1 MPSCGKGRRDG
12 ETVKAIRLVGHTPG
26 LSGRVGKTEPG
37 SGERRRIFLL
47 SPANAAGKRAK
58 MILREAAAFPLA
70 VALREQGLPLG
81 EIFSFISGLYFRG
94 KLAYARAHAAPPSGL
109 PGIVVITAS
118 GGLVSPDRLFRLPD
132 LLGITSGD
140 IAAGAPEYRVP
151 LERDARLLF
160 EHMGAECEVV
170 LLGSVATPK
179 YVEPLLEIFGERLMF
194 PQEFVGRGD
203 MSRGGLMLRY
213 AAEKRELTYVP
224 VAGAVRHGVRPPK
237 LEKLA
242 AQGKEILNPHHLK
255 TEPFGKTP
263 QDKGAPLKTRREKS
277 QRAHPHKPRVGH
289 PTTGKDVKEAVILV
303 GIQGAGK
310 STFYGERFSGTH
322 ARINLDELKTRE
334 REREV
339 FEECL
344 REKRSFVV
352 DNTNMKAADRAR
364 YIAAARAAGYRVVG
378 YFLEASLKDAIRRNA
393 LRAGKAK
400 VPVPAIAGALKRLE
414 PMRKEEGFDQIFVVK
429 SLDGGKFEIEEMR

>member
-1 MPSCGKGRRDG
+1 MRFFDGVWFGHGK
-12 ETVKAIRLVGHTPG
+12 TVKSIRLVGHTPG
-26 LSGRVGKTEPG
+26 PDVRVGKTGPD
-37 SGERRRIFLL
+37 SGERRRRIFLL
-47 SPANAAGKRAK
+47 SPANAAGTRAR
-58 MILREAAAFPLA
+58 MILREEAAFPLA
-70 VALREQGLPLG
+70 VQLREQGLPLG

-118 GGLVSPDRLFRLPD
+118 GGLVSPDRLFRLGD
-132 LLGITSGD
+132 LREITNGD

-151 LERDARLLF
+151 LERDARLLY
-160 EHMGAECEVV
+160 EHMGESEVV

-213 AAEKRELTYVP
+213 AAEMRELTYVP
-224 VAGAVRHGVRPPK
+224 VAGAVRHGTRPPK
-237 LEKLA
+237 LPKIAKVVSQTEES
-242 AQGKEILNPHHLK
+242 QNP
-255 TEPFGKTP
+255 
-263 QDKGAPLKTRREKS
+263 DSVKTRRASRKGDSTKRQKPHPFKKQKGAAPKS
-277 QRAHPHKPRVGH
+277 RPV
-289 PTTGKDVKEAVILV
+289 VEAVILV

-310 STFYGERFSGTH
+310 STFYTERFSETH

-334 REREV
+334 REREF

-364 YIAAARAAGYRVVG
+364 YIAAAREAGFRVVG
-378 YFLEASLKDAIRRNA
+378 YFLEASLKDAMRRNN
-393 LRAGKAK
+393 LRTGKAK
-400 VPVPAIAGALKRLE
+400 VPVAAIAGALKRLE
-414 PMRKEEGFDQIFVVK
+414 PMREEEGFDQIFVVK
-429 SLDGGKFEIEEMR
+429 SFDGGKFEVEEMK

>member
-1 MPSCGKGRRDG
+1 
-12 ETVKAIRLVGHTPG
+12 
-26 LSGRVGKTEPG
+26 
-37 SGERRRIFLL
+37 
-47 SPANAAGKRAK
+47 
-58 MILREAAAFPLA
+58 MILREAAMFPLA
-70 VALREQGLPLG
+70 VRLREEGLALG

-94 KLAYARAHAAPPSGL
+94 KLAYARAHAVPPSGV

-132 LLGITSGD
+132 LLEITSGD
-140 IAAGAPEYRVP
+140 IAAGAPEYRLP

-160 EHMGAECEVV
+160 EHMGSESEVV

-224 VAGAVRHGVRPPK
+224 VAGAVRHGTRPPK
-237 LEKLA
+237 LEKLKA
-242 AQGKEILNPHHLK
+242 IGKAVEGAGESQNPH
-255 TEPFGKTP
+255 PFKKR
-263 QDKGAPLKTRREKS
+263 KGAAPKSRRGAAKEKAPEI
-277 QRAHPHKPRVGH
+277 QM
-289 PTTGKDVKEAVILV
+289 EAVILV

-334 REREV
+334 REREL

-344 REKRSFVV
+344 RGKRSFVV
-352 DNTNMKAADRAR
+352 DNTNMKASDRAR
-364 YIAAARAAGYRVVG
+364 YIAAAREAGYRVVG
-378 YFLEASLKDAIRRNA
+378 YFVEASLKDAMRRNSS
-393 LRAGKAK
+393 RTGKAK

-414 PMRKEEGFDQIFVVK
+414 PMRTDEGFDQIFVVK
-429 SLDGGKFEIEEMR
+429 SLDGGKFEVEETR

>member
-1 MPSCGKGRRDG
+1 VGDG
-12 ETVKAIRLVGHTPG
+12 ETVKSIRLVGHTPG
-26 LSGRVGKTEPG
+26 PSTRVGKAEPG
-37 SGERRRIFLL
+37 SGEVRRRIFLL
-47 SPANAAGKRAK
+47 SPANAAGVRAK
-58 MILREAAAFPLA
+58 MILREGATFPLA
-70 VALREQGLPLG
+70 VRLREEGLPLG

-118 GGLVSPDRLFRLPD
+118 GGLVSPDRMFRLPD

-140 IAAGAPEYRVP
+140 IAAGAPEYRLP
-151 LERDARLLF
+151 LERDARLLY
-160 EHMGAECEVV
+160 EHMGSESEVV

-179 YVEPLLEIFGERLMF
+179 YVEPLLEIFGERLKF

-213 AAEKRELTYVP
+213 AAERRELTYVP

-242 AQGKEILNPHHLK
+242 KLAQPARKSQNPH
-255 TEPFGKTP
+255 
-263 QDKGAPLKTRREKS
+263 PLKAEGAAPRSGRRKRKAE
-277 QRAHPHKPRVGH
+277 
-289 PTTGKDVKEAVILV
+289 TDLEAVILV

-310 STFYGERFSGTH
+310 STFYKERFAGTH

-334 REREV
+334 REREY

-352 DNTNMKAADRAR
+352 DNTNMKVTDRAR

-378 YFLEASLKDAIRRNA
+378 YFLESSLKDAMRRNN
-393 LRAGKAK
+393 LRTGKAK

-414 PMRKEEGFDQIFVVK
+414 PMRKDEGFDQIFVVK
-429 SLDGGKFEIEEMR
+429 SLDGGKFEVEEMR

>member
-1 MPSCGKGRRDG
+1 
-12 ETVKAIRLVGHTPG
+12 
-26 LSGRVGKTEPG
+26 
-37 SGERRRIFLL
+37 LL
-47 SPANAAGKRAK
+47 SPANAAGTRAR
-58 MILREAAAFPLA
+58 MILREEAAFPLA
-70 VALREQGLPLG
+70 VQLREQGLPLG

-118 GGLVSPDRLFRLPD
+118 GGLVSPDRLFRLGD
-132 LLGITSGD
+132 LREITNGD

-151 LERDARLLF
+151 LERDARLLY
-160 EHMGAECEVV
+160 EHMGESEVV

-213 AAEKRELTYVP
+213 AAEMRELTYVP
-224 VAGAVRHGVRPPK
+224 VAGAVRHGTRPPK
-237 LEKLA
+237 LPKIAKVVSQTEES
-242 AQGKEILNPHHLK
+242 QNP
-255 TEPFGKTP
+255 
-263 QDKGAPLKTRREKS
+263 DSVKTRRASRKGDSTKRQKPHPFKKQKGAAPKS
-277 QRAHPHKPRVGH
+277 RPV
-289 PTTGKDVKEAVILV
+289 VEAVILV

-310 STFYGERFSGTH
+310 STFYTERFSETH

-334 REREV
+334 REREF

-364 YIAAARAAGYRVVG
+364 YIAAAREAGFRVVG
-378 YFLEASLKDAIRRNA
+378 YFLEASLKDAMRRNN
-393 LRAGKAK
+393 LRTGKAK
-400 VPVPAIAGALKRLE
+400 VPVAAIAGALKRLE
-414 PMRKEEGFDQIFVVK
+414 PMREEEGFDQIFVVK
-429 SLDGGKFEIEEMR
+429 SFDGGKFEVEEMK

>member
-1 MPSCGKGRRDG
+1 
-12 ETVKAIRLVGHTPG
+12 
-26 LSGRVGKTEPG
+26 
-37 SGERRRIFLL
+37 
-47 SPANAAGKRAK
+47 

-70 VALREQGLPLG
+70 VQLREQGLPLG

-118 GGLVSPDRLFRLPD
+118 GGLVSPDRLFRLAD
-132 LLGITSGD
+132 LREITSGD

-151 LERDARLLF
+151 LERDARLLS

-203 MSRGGLMLRY
+203 MSRGGLMLRC
-213 AAEKRELTYVP
+213 AREMRELTYVP
-224 VAGAVRHGVRPPK
+224 VAGAVRHGTRPPK

-242 AQGKEILNPHHLK
+242 RAVAPANREQTKSKP
-255 TEPFGKTP
+255 
-263 QDKGAPLKTRREKS
+263 APLKGARVR
-277 QRAHPHKPRVGH
+277 HPKAVAR
-289 PTTGKDVKEAVILV
+289 KIDAAMEAVILV

-310 STFYGERFSGTH
+310 STFYKERFSGTH

-334 REREV
+334 RELE
-339 FEECL
+339 FFAECL

-352 DNTNMKAADRAR
+352 DNTNMKVADRAR

-378 YFLEASLKDAIRRNA
+378 YFLEASLKDAIRRNG

-414 PMRKEEGFDQIFVVK
+414 PMRMEEGFDQIYVVK
-429 SLDGGKFEIEEMR
+429 SLDGGKFEVEEMR